1 MAINQGLGNELIKTD
16 IFAKV
21 DLHEGMNVG
30 DLGCGNLG
38 YVSLPAARIVGANGM
53 VYAVDILKS
62 ALESVAG
69 RARQAGLNNLK
80 TVWSNLEIIGATKV
94 PAESLDVVFVVNVLF
109 QSDKDEQIIKES
121 FRLLKSGGKLLIV
134 DWDQVS
140 APFGPPMADRAKKE
154 DIKLFAQSAGFQFQE
169 EFEAGQYHYGLVFLK
184 S

>member
-1 MAINQGLGNELIKTD
+1 MAINQVLGNELIKTD

-21 DLHEGMNVG
+21 DLKEGMYVG

-38 YVSLPAARIVGANGM
+38 YVSIPAAKIVGANGL

-69 RARQAGLNNLK
+69 RARQAGLNNIK

-94 PAESLDVVFVVNVLF
+94 PAETLDVIFIVNVLF
-109 QSDKDEQIIKES
+109 QSDKDAEIIRES
-121 FRLLKSGGKLLIV
+121 HRLLKTGGKLVVV

-154 DIKLFAQSAGFQFQE
+154 DIKQFGQAAGFQFQE
-169 EFEAGQYHYGLVFLK
+169 EFQAGQYHYGLVLVK
-184 S
+184 